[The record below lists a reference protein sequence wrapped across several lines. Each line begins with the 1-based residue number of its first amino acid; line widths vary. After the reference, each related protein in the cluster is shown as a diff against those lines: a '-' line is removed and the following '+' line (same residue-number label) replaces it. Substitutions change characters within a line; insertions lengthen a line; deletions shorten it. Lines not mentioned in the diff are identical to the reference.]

1 MSLSTTVFLCFSEA
15 TDTVNSEQSRAGEMM
30 CKSHTSPAIPEVH
43 VQTRGKN
50 QLYNVVLMHIK
61 QHKKIILIISKIPA
75 GKD

>member
-1 MSLSTTVFLCFSEA
+1 MDAL
-15 TDTVNSEQSRAGEMM
+15 
-30 CKSHTSPAIPEVH
+30 CKSHTSPAIPEAH
-43 VQTRGKN
+43 VKTRGKN